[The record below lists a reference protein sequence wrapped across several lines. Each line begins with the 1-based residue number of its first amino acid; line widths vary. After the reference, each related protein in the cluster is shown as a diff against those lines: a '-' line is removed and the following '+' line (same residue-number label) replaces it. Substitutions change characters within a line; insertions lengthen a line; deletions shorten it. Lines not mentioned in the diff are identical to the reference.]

1 MGYEKR
7 SLGSFEGRKIY
18 EILLSLGYDMKS
30 AQRICDKHRVTDAED
45 QNLHK
50 SSVAHGEIFLI
61 DYKCEPRGLKP
72 IFECDAFAAFDK
84 PSGIL
89 SHPSGR
95 NSPYNMYDEI
105 WSLYGQDACVAHRL
119 DLETSGIL
127 IVAKD
132 KDAAREL
139 KECFEQRRVM
149 KSYLALVQGD
159 LREGLRGDLQSA
171 ACNGEIESCYAL
183 GSDEICESKFAGDA
197 VSLPSSVSDL
207 RDTLALKGAG
217 DKFGFNILSNSA
229 SRRLRCDALSDGM
242 QAKFES
248 GAPAGDVGSGFEF
261 DALSCGVSDKL
272 KPAIAMSS
280 ADNGHKPCAL
290 SVAKSLPATS
300 TDYVNFKKFEPT
312 KYAKFSEKLKFL
324 KDFEGFVIDAPI
336 APSDEFADLKI
347 RMKISRD
354 GKEAIT
360 LIRPLRYFSDMDA
373 SLIECYPLTGR
384 QHQIRLHLFAAGAP
398 ILGEPL
404 YGLSREQ
411 AERILD
417 KKMDETERI
426 RTTGAPRLLLHANVI
441 CFKLSGER
449 YEIKSKFDAAKEFYN
464 LAKIGKIQ
472 ATQ

>member
-7 SLGSFEGRKIY
+7 SLGSFERRKIY

-30 AQRICDKHRVTDAED
+30 AQRICDKRRVIDAED

-50 SSVAHGEIFLI
+50 NSVARGEIFLI

-139 KECFEQRRVM
+139 KECFEQRKVM
-149 KSYLALVQGD
+149 KSYLALVRGD
-159 LREGLRGDLQSA
+159 LREGLRGA
-171 ACNGEIESCYAL
+171 ACNGEIENCYAL
-183 GSDEICESKFAGDA
+183 GFDEICGSKFAGDA

-207 RDTLALKGAG
+207 RDMRALKGAG
-217 DKFGFNILSNSA
+217 DKFGFNILSNGA
-229 SRRLRCDALSDGM
+229 SRGLWCSTLSGGA
-242 QAKFES
+242 QAKFKS
-248 GAPAGDVGSGFEF
+248 GAPTGDVGSGSEF

-280 ADNGHKPCAL
+280 ADNGHKPCTL
-290 SVAKSLPATS
+290 SATKSMPATS
-300 TDYVNFKKFEPT
+300 TGYVNFKKFEPT

-336 APSDEFADLKI
+336 APSGEFADLKI
-347 RMKISRD
+347 RMKISCD

-360 LIRPLRYFSDMDA
+360 LIRPLRYFEDMDA

-426 RTTGAPRLLLHANVI
+426 RTTGAPRLLLHANAI
-441 CFKLSGER
+441 CFELGSER
-449 YEIKSKFDAAKEFYN
+449 YEIKSKFDAAREFYN
-464 LAKIGKIQ
+464 LAKIGKI
-472 ATQ
+472 

>member
-50 SSVAHGEIFLI
+50 NSVARGEIFLI

-149 KSYLALVQGD
+149 KSYLALV
-159 LREGLRGDLQSA
+159 RGDLQSA
-171 ACNGEIESCYAL
+171 ACNGEIENCYAL
-183 GSDEICESKFAGDA
+183 GSYEICGSKFADDA
-197 VSLPSSVSDL
+197 VSLPDNVSDL
-207 RDTLALKGAG
+207 RDTLALKGVG
-217 DKFGFNILSNSA
+217 NKFGFNILSNSA
-229 SRRLRCDALSDGM
+229 SRRLWRSTLSGGA
-242 QAKFES
+242 QAKFKS
-248 GAPAGDVGSGFEF
+248 GAPTGDVGSGFKF

-290 SVAKSLPATS
+290 SAAKSMLATS
-300 TDYVNFKKFEPT
+300 TGCVNLKKFEPA

-360 LIRPLRYFSDMDA
+360 LIRPLRYFSDIDA

-411 AERILD
+411 AEWILD

-441 CFKLSGER
+441 RFELGGER
-449 YEIKSKFDAAKEFYN
+449 YEIKSEFDAAREFYN
-464 LAKIGKIQ
+464 LAKIGKI
-472 ATQ
+472 

>member
-50 SSVAHGEIFLI
+50 NSVARGEIFLI

-72 IFECDAFAAFDK
+72 IFECDAFAAFNK

-105 WSLYGQDACVAHRL
+105 WSLYGQDACVVHRL

-139 KECFEQRRVM
+139 KECFKQRRVM
-149 KSYLALVQGD
+149 KSYLALV
-159 LREGLRGDLQSA
+159 RGDLQSA
-171 ACNGEIESCYAL
+171 ACNGEIENCYAL
-183 GSDEICESKFAGDA
+183 GSYEICGSKFAGDA

-207 RDTLALKGAG
+207 RDTLALKGVG
-217 DKFGFNILSNSA
+217 NKFGFNILSNSA
-229 SRRLRCDALSDGM
+229 SRRLWCDALSDGM

-248 GAPAGDVGSGFEF
+248 GAPAGDVGSGSEF

-272 KPAIAMSS
+272 KPAIAVSS
-280 ADNGHKPCAL
+280 ADNGHKPYAL
-290 SVAKSLPATS
+290 PAAKSLPATS
-300 TDYVNFKKFEPT
+300 MGCVNLKKFEPA

-360 LIRPLRYFSDMDA
+360 LIRPLRYFSDIDA

-417 KKMDETERI
+417 KKMDETERV
-426 RTTGAPRLLLHANVI
+426 RTTGAPRLLLHANAI
-441 CFKLSGER
+441 RFELGGER
-449 YEIKSKFDAAKEFYN
+449 YEIKTEFDAAREFYN
-464 LAKIGKIQ
+464 LAKIGKI
-472 ATQ
+472 

>member
-50 SSVAHGEIFLI
+50 NSVARGEIFLI

-149 KSYLALVQGD
+149 KSYLALV
-159 LREGLRGDLQSA
+159 RGDLQSA
-171 ACNGEIESCYAL
+171 ACNGEIENCYAL
-183 GSDEICESKFAGDA
+183 GSYEICGSKFAGDA

-207 RDTLALKGAG
+207 RDTLALKGTG
-217 DKFGFNILSNSA
+217 NKFGFNILSNGA
-229 SRRLRCDALSDGM
+229 SRGLWCDALSYDA
-242 QAKFES
+242 QVKFNS
-248 GAPAGDVGSGFEF
+248 GAPTGDVDSRSEF
-261 DALSCGVSDKL
+261 DDLSCGVSDKL
-272 KPAIAMSS
+272 KPAITMSS

-290 SVAKSLPATS
+290 SAAKSLPATS
-300 TDYVNFKKFEPT
+300 KGCVNLKKFEPA

-336 APSDEFADLKI
+336 APSGEFADLKI

-384 QHQIRLHLFAAGAP
+384 QHQIRLHLFAAGMP

-426 RTTGAPRLLLHANVI
+426 RTTGAPRLLLHANAI
-441 CFKLSGER
+441 RFELGGER
-449 YEIKSKFDAAKEFYN
+449 YEIKSKFDAAREFYN
-464 LAKIGKIQ
+464 LAKIGKI
-472 ATQ
+472 

>member
-7 SLGSFEGRKIY
+7 SLGSFEGRKIH

-50 SSVAHGEIFLI
+50 NSVAHGEIFLI

-127 IVAKD
+127 IVAKA

-159 LREGLRGDLQSA
+159 LQSVA
-171 ACNGEIESCYAL
+171 YNGEIENCYAL
-183 GSDEICESKFAGDA
+183 GSYEICGSKFAGDA
-197 VSLPSSVSDL
+197 VSLPNNISDL
-207 RDTLALKGAG
+207 RDMRALKGAG
-217 DKFGFNILSNSA
+217 DKFGFNILSNGV
-229 SRRLRCDALSDGM
+229 SRGLWRSTLSGGA

-248 GAPAGDVGSGFEF
+248 GAPTGDVGSGSEF
-261 DALSCGVSDKL
+261 D
-272 KPAIAMSS
+272 
-280 ADNGHKPCAL
+280 AL

-300 TDYVNFKKFEPT
+300 TGCVNFKKFEPA

-360 LIRPLRYFSDMDA
+360 LIRPLRYFEDMDA

-426 RTTGAPRLLLHANVI
+426 RTTGAPRLLLHANTI
-441 CFKLSGER
+441 CFELGGER
-449 YEIKSKFDAAKEFYN
+449 YEIKSKFDAAREFYN
-464 LAKIGKIQ
+464 LAKIGKI
-472 ATQ
+472 

>member
-50 SSVAHGEIFLI
+50 NSVAHGEIFLI
-61 DYKCEPRGLKP
+61 DYKCKPRGLKP

-119 DLETSGIL
+119 DLETSGVL

-149 KSYLALVQGD
+149 KSYLALV
-159 LREGLRGDLQSA
+159 RGDLQSA
-171 ACNGEIESCYAL
+171 ACNGEIENCYAL
-183 GSDEICESKFAGDA
+183 GSYEICGSKFADDA
-197 VSLPSSVSDL
+197 MSLPSSVSDL
-207 RDTLALKGAG
+207 RDTLALKGVG
-217 DKFGFNILSNSA
+217 NKFGFNILSNSA
-229 SRRLRCDALSDGM
+229 SRRLWCDALYDGM
-242 QAKFES
+242 QVKFES
-248 GAPAGDVGSGFEF
+248 GAPAGDVDSGFEF

-290 SVAKSLPATS
+290 SVAKSLSATS
-300 TDYVNFKKFEPT
+300 KGCANLKKFEPA
-312 KYAKFSEKLKFL
+312 KYATFSEKLKFL

-336 APSDEFADLKI
+336 APSGEFADLKI

-360 LIRPLRYFSDMDA
+360 LIRPLRYFEDMDA

-417 KKMDETERI
+417 KKMDETERV
-426 RTTGAPRLLLHANVI
+426 RTTGAPRLLLHANAI
-441 CFKLSGER
+441 CFELSGER
-449 YEIKSKFDAAKEFYN
+449 YEIKTEFDAAREFYN
-464 LAKIGKIQ
+464 LAKIGKI
-472 ATQ
+472 

>member
-30 AQRICDKHRVTDAED
+30 AQRICDKHRVIDAED

-50 SSVAHGEIFLI
+50 NSVAHGEIFLI

-72 IFECDAFAAFDK
+72 IFECDAFAAFNK

-149 KSYLALVQGD
+149 KSYLALV
-159 LREGLRGDLQSA
+159 RGDLQSA
-171 ACNGEIESCYAL
+171 ACNGEIENCYAL
-183 GSDEICESKFAGDA
+183 GSYEICGSKFAGDA

-207 RDTLALKGAG
+207 RDTLALKGVG
-217 DKFGFNILSNSA
+217 NKFGFNILSNSA
-229 SRRLRCDALSDGM
+229 SRRLWCDALSDGA

-248 GAPAGDVGSGFEF
+248 GAPAGDVGSGSEF
-261 DALSCGVSDKL
+261 DALSYGVSDKL

-290 SVAKSLPATS
+290 SVAKSLLATS
-300 TDYVNFKKFEPT
+300 MGCVNFKKFEPA

-360 LIRPLRYFSDMDA
+360 LIRPMRYFSDIDA

-426 RTTGAPRLLLHANVI
+426 RMTGAPRLLLHANAI
-441 CFKLSGER
+441 CFELSGER
-449 YEIKSKFDAAKEFYN
+449 YEIKSKFDAAREFYN
-464 LAKIGKIQ
+464 LAKIGKI
-472 ATQ
+472 

>member
-50 SSVAHGEIFLI
+50 NSVARGEIFLI

-149 KSYLALVQGD
+149 KSYLALV
-159 LREGLRGDLQSA
+159 RGDLQSA
-171 ACNGEIESCYAL
+171 ACNGEIENCYAL
-183 GSDEICESKFAGDA
+183 GSYEICGSKFADDA
-197 VSLPSSVSDL
+197 VSLPDNVSDL
-207 RDTLALKGAG
+207 RDTLALKGVG
-217 DKFGFNILSNSA
+217 NKFGFNILSNSA
-229 SRRLRCDALSDGM
+229 SRRLWRSTLSGGA
-242 QAKFES
+242 QAKFNS
-248 GAPAGDVGSGFEF
+248 GAPTGDVGSGFKF

-290 SVAKSLPATS
+290 SAAKSMPATS
-300 TDYVNFKKFEPT
+300 TGCVNLKKFEPA

-360 LIRPLRYFSDMDA
+360 LIRPLRYFSDIDA
-373 SLIECYPLTGR
+373 NLIECYPLTGR
-384 QHQIRLHLFAAGAP
+384 QHQIRLHLFAADTP

-426 RTTGAPRLLLHANVI
+426 RTTGAPRLLLHANTI
-441 CFKLSGER
+441 CFELGGER
-449 YEIKSKFDAAKEFYN
+449 YEIKSEFDAAREFYN
-464 LAKIGKIQ
+464 LAKIGKI
-472 ATQ
+472 

>member
-30 AQRICDKHRVTDAED
+30 AQRICDKHRVIDAED

-50 SSVAHGEIFLI
+50 NSVAHGEIFLI

-149 KSYLALVQGD
+149 KSYLALVRGD
-159 LREGLRGDLQSA
+159 LRESLQGA
-171 ACNGEIESCYAL
+171 ACNGEIEDCYAL
-183 GSDEICESKFAGDA
+183 GSCEICGSKFADDA
-197 VSLPSSVSDL
+197 VSLPDNVSDL
-207 RDTLALKGAG
+207 RDTLALKGVG
-217 DKFGFNILSNSA
+217 NKFGFNILSNGA
-229 SRRLRCDALSDGM
+229 SRGLWRSALSGGA

-248 GAPAGDVGSGFEF
+248 DAPAGDVGSGFEF
-261 DALSCGVSDKL
+261 DDLSCGVSDKL

-280 ADNGHKPCAL
+280 ADNGHKPYAL

-300 TDYVNFKKFEPT
+300 MGCVNFKKFEPA
-312 KYAKFSEKLKFL
+312 KYAKFSDKLKFL

-336 APSDEFADLKI
+336 APNDEFADLKI

-360 LIRPLRYFSDMDA
+360 LIRPLRYFSDIDA

-384 QHQIRLHLFAAGAP
+384 QHQIRLHLFAAGVP

-411 AERILD
+411 AEWILD

-426 RTTGAPRLLLHANVI
+426 RTTGAPRLLLHANAI
-441 CFKLSGER
+441 RFELGGER
-449 YEIKSKFDAAKEFYN
+449 YEIKSEFDAAREFYN
-464 LAKIGKIQ
+464 LAKIGKI
-472 ATQ
+472 

>member
-50 SSVAHGEIFLI
+50 NSVAHGEIFLI
-61 DYKCEPRGLKP
+61 NYKCEPRGLKP

-149 KSYLALVQGD
+149 KSYLALV
-159 LREGLRGDLQSA
+159 RGDLQSA
-171 ACNGEIESCYAL
+171 ACNGEIENCYAL
-183 GSDEICESKFAGDA
+183 GFDEICGSKFAGDA

-229 SRRLRCDALSDGM
+229 SRRLWCDALSDGM

-248 GAPAGDVGSGFEF
+248 GAPAGDVGSGSEF
-261 DALSCGVSDKL
+261 DDLSCGVSDKL
-272 KPAIAMSS
+272 KPAIAVSS

-300 TDYVNFKKFEPT
+300 MGCVNFKKFEPA
-312 KYAKFSEKLKFL
+312 KYATFSEKLKFL

-336 APSDEFADLKI
+336 APSDEFTDLKI

-360 LIRPLRYFSDMDA
+360 LIRPLRYLSDIDA

-384 QHQIRLHLFAAGAP
+384 QHQIRLHLFAAGTP

-411 AERILD
+411 AELILD

-441 CFKLSGER
+441 RFELGGER
-449 YEIKSKFDAAKEFYN
+449 YEIKSKFDAAREFYN
-464 LAKIGKIQ
+464 LAKIGKI
-472 ATQ
+472 

>member
-45 QNLHK
+45 RNLHK

-61 DYKCEPRGLKP
+61 DYKCKPRGLKP

-149 KSYLALVQGD
+149 KSYLALV
-159 LREGLRGDLQSA
+159 RGDLQSA
-171 ACNGEIESCYAL
+171 ACNGEIENCYAL
-183 GSDEICESKFAGDA
+183 GSYEICGSKFADDA
-197 VSLPSSVSDL
+197 MSLPDNVSDL
-207 RDTLALKGAG
+207 RDTLALKGVG
-217 DKFGFNILSNSA
+217 NKFGFNILSNGA
-229 SRRLRCDALSDGM
+229 SRGLWCDALSGGAR
-242 QAKFES
+242 AKFES
-248 GAPAGDVGSGFEF
+248 GAPTGDVGGGSEF

-280 ADNGHKPCAL
+280 ADNGHKSCAL
-290 SVAKSLPATS
+290 SAAKSLPATS
-300 TDYVNFKKFEPT
+300 TDCVNFKKFEPA

-360 LIRPLRYFSDMDA
+360 LIRPLRYLSDMDA

-411 AERILD
+411 AELILD

-426 RTTGAPRLLLHANVI
+426 RTTGAPRLLLHANAI
-441 CFKLSGER
+441 RFELGGER
-449 YEIKSKFDAAKEFYN
+449 YEIKTEFDATREFYN
-464 LAKIGKIQ
+464 LAKIGKI
-472 ATQ
+472 

>member
-50 SSVAHGEIFLI
+50 NSVARGEIFLI

-149 KSYLALVQGD
+149 KSYLALV
-159 LREGLRGDLQSA
+159 RGDLQSA
-171 ACNGEIESCYAL
+171 ACNGEIENCYAL
-183 GSDEICESKFAGDA
+183 GSYEICGSKFADDA
-197 VSLPSSVSDL
+197 MSLPSSVSDL
-207 RDTLALKGAG
+207 RDTLALKGVG
-217 DKFGFNILSNSA
+217 NKFGFNILSNSA
-229 SRRLRCDALSDGM
+229 SRRLWRSTLSGGA
-242 QAKFES
+242 QAKFKS
-248 GAPAGDVGSGFEF
+248 GAPTGDVGSGFKF

-290 SVAKSLPATS
+290 SAAKSMLATS
-300 TDYVNFKKFEPT
+300 TGCVNLKKFEPA

-360 LIRPLRYFSDMDA
+360 LIRPLRYFSDIDA

-441 CFKLSGER
+441 RFELGGER
-449 YEIKSKFDAAKEFYN
+449 YEIKSEFDAAREFYN
-464 LAKIGKIQ
+464 LAKIGKI
-472 ATQ
+472 

>member
-30 AQRICDKHRVTDAED
+30 AQRICDKRRVTDAED

-50 SSVAHGEIFLI
+50 NSVACGEIFLI

-149 KSYLALVQGD
+149 KSYLALV
-159 LREGLRGDLQSA
+159 RGDLQSA
-171 ACNGEIESCYAL
+171 ACNGEIENCYAL
-183 GSDEICESKFAGDA
+183 GSYEICRSKFADDA
-197 VSLPSSVSDL
+197 VSLPDNVSDL
-207 RDTLALKGAG
+207 RDMRALKGAG

-229 SRRLRCDALSDGM
+229 SRRLWCDTLSYDA
-242 QAKFES
+242 QVKFNS
-248 GAPAGDVGSGFEF
+248 GAPTGDVDSRSEF
-261 DALSCGVSDKL
+261 DDLSCGVSDKL
-272 KPAIAMSS
+272 KPAITMSS

-290 SVAKSLPATS
+290 SAAKSLPATS
-300 TDYVNFKKFEPT
+300 KGCVNLKKFEPA

-336 APSDEFADLKI
+336 APSGEFADLKI

-384 QHQIRLHLFAAGAP
+384 QHQIRLHLFAAGMP

-426 RTTGAPRLLLHANVI
+426 RTTGAPRLLLHANTI
-441 CFKLSGER
+441 CFELGGER
-449 YEIKSKFDAAKEFYN
+449 YEIKSKFDAAREFYN
-464 LAKIGKIQ
+464 LAKIGKI
-472 ATQ
+472 

>member
-50 SSVAHGEIFLI
+50 NSIAYGEIFLI
-61 DYKCEPRGLKP
+61 DYKCKPRGLKP

-149 KSYLALVQGD
+149 KSYLALVRGD
-159 LREGLRGDLQSA
+159 LREGLQGA
-171 ACNGEIESCYAL
+171 ACNGEIEDCYAL
-183 GSDEICESKFAGDA
+183 GSDEICGSKFAGDA

-207 RDTLALKGAG
+207 HDTLALKGAG
-217 DKFGFNILSNSA
+217 DKFGFNILSNGA
-229 SRRLRCDALSDGM
+229 SRGLWCDALSDGA
-242 QAKFES
+242 QAKFKS
-248 GAPAGDVGSGFEF
+248 GAPTGDVGGGFEF

-272 KPAIAMSS
+272 KSAIAMSS

-290 SVAKSLPATS
+290 SEAKSLLATS
-300 TDYVNFKKFEPT
+300 TGYVNLKKFEPT

-360 LIRPLRYFSDMDA
+360 LIRPLRYFSDVDA

-411 AERILD
+411 AEQILD

-426 RTTGAPRLLLHANVI
+426 RTTGAPRLLLHANAI
-441 CFKLSGER
+441 CFELGGER
-449 YEIKSKFDAAKEFYN
+449 YEIKSKFDAAREFYN
-464 LAKIGKIQ
+464 LAKIGKI
-472 ATQ
+472 

>member
-30 AQRICDKHRVTDAED
+30 AQRICDKHRVIDAED

-50 SSVAHGEIFLI
+50 NSVAHGEIFLI

-149 KSYLALVQGD
+149 KSYLALV
-159 LREGLRGDLQSA
+159 RGDLQST

-183 GSDEICESKFAGDA
+183 GLDEICGLKFAGDA
-197 VSLPSSVSDL
+197 VSLPDNVSDL

-217 DKFGFNILSNSA
+217 NKFGFNILSNSA
-229 SRRLRCDALSDGM
+229 SRRLWCDALSDGM

-248 GAPAGDVGSGFEF
+248 SAPTGDIGSGFEF

-300 TDYVNFKKFEPT
+300 KGCVNLKKFEPA

-360 LIRPLRYFSDMDA
+360 LIRPLRYFEDMDA

-417 KKMDETERI
+417 RKMDETERI
-426 RTTGAPRLLLHANVI
+426 RTTGAPRLLLHANAI
-441 CFKLSGER
+441 RFELGGER
-449 YEIKSKFDAAKEFYN
+449 YEIKSKFDAAREFYN
-464 LAKIGKIQ
+464 FVKIGKI
-472 ATQ
+472 

>member
-50 SSVAHGEIFLI
+50 NSVARGEIFLI

-72 IFECDAFAAFDK
+72 IFECDAFAVFDK

-149 KSYLALVQGD
+149 KSYLALVRGD
-159 LREGLRGDLQSA
+159 LRRGLRGRLQNVA
-171 ACNGEIESCYAL
+171 R
-183 GSDEICESKFAGDA
+183 DA
-197 VSLPSSVSDL
+197 VSLTGSVSDL

-217 DKFGFNILSNSA
+217 DKFGFNILSNGA
-229 SRRLRCDALSDGM
+229 SRGLWCDALSDGAR
-242 QAKFES
+242 AKFNS
-248 GAPAGDVGSGFEF
+248 GAPTGDVGSGSEF
-261 DALSCGVSDKL
+261 DALSCGVGDKL

-280 ADNGHKPCAL
+280 PDNGHKPCAL
-290 SVAKSLPATS
+290 PAAKSLLTTS
-300 TDYVNFKKFEPT
+300 TGCVNFKKFEPA

-411 AERILD
+411 AEQILD

-441 CFKLSGER
+441 CFELGGER
-449 YEIKSKFDAAKEFYN
+449 YEIKTEFDAAREFYN
-464 LAKIGKIQ
+464 LAKIGKI
-472 ATQ
+472 

>member
-50 SSVAHGEIFLI
+50 NSVARGEIFLI

-72 IFECDAFAAFDK
+72 IFECDAFAVFDK

-149 KSYLALVQGD
+149 KSYLALVRGD
-159 LREGLRGDLQSA
+159 LRRGLRGRLQNVA
-171 ACNGEIESCYAL
+171 R
-183 GSDEICESKFAGDA
+183 DA
-197 VSLPSSVSDL
+197 VSLTGSVSDL

-217 DKFGFNILSNSA
+217 DKFGFNILSNGA
-229 SRRLRCDALSDGM
+229 SRGLWRSNLSGGA
-242 QAKFES
+242 QAKFKS
-248 GAPAGDVGSGFEF
+248 GAPTGDVGGEFEF
-261 DALSCGVSDKL
+261 DALSCGASDKL
-272 KPAIAMSS
+272 KPAIAMGI

-290 SVAKSLPATS
+290 PVAKSIPATS
-300 TDYVNFKKFEPT
+300 MGYVNLKKFEPA

-360 LIRPLRYFSDMDA
+360 LIRPLRYFEDMDA

-417 KKMDETERI
+417 KKMNETERI
-426 RTTGAPRLLLHANVI
+426 RTTGALRLLLHANAI
-441 CFKLSGER
+441 CFELGGER
-449 YEIKSKFDAAKEFYN
+449 YEIKSKFDAAREFYN
-464 LAKIGKIQ
+464 LAKIGKI
-472 ATQ
+472 

>member
-50 SSVAHGEIFLI
+50 NSVARGEIFLI

-132 KDAAREL
+132 KDAARKL
-139 KECFEQRRVM
+139 KDCFEQRSVM
-149 KSYLALVQGD
+149 KRYIALV
-159 LREGLRGDLQSA
+159 RGDLQHGSRGRLQGVARDGAREDRAASGLSEICGSKFTEGAASLDGVTSLGGARASA
-171 ACNGEIESCYAL
+171 TSVHGGF
-183 GSDEICESKFAGDA
+183 GSD
-197 VSLPSSVSDL
+197 VLSSGV
-207 RDTLALKGAG
+207 G
-217 DKFGFNILSNSA
+217 DKFGSA
-229 SRRLRCDALSDGM
+229 TTT
-242 QAKFES
+242 
-248 GAPAGDVGSGFEF
+248 GDTG
-261 DALSCGVSDKL
+261 GVYEACTL
-272 KPAIAMSS
+272 TT
-280 ADNGHKPCAL
+280 
-290 SVAKSLPATS
+290 AKSMPDTFS
-300 TDYVNFKKFEPT
+300 VNLKEFEPA
-312 KYAKFSEKLKFL
+312 KYAKFSKKLKFL
-324 KDFEGFVIDAPI
+324 EGFEGFVIDAPI
-336 APSDEFADLKI
+336 APSGEFADIKI
-347 RMKISRD
+347 RMKIAAD

-360 LIRPLRYFSDMDA
+360 LIRPLKYFADIDA

-384 QHQIRLHLFAAGAP
+384 QHQIRLHLFHVEHS

-404 YGLSREQ
+404 YGLSRPQVE
-411 AERILD
+411 EILD
-417 KKMDETERI
+417 KKMSKTERI
-426 RTTGAPRLLLHANVI
+426 LTTGASRLLLHADEI
-441 CFKLSGER
+441 CFKFDGTE
-449 YEIKSKFDAAKEFYN
+449 YKIKSKFGARNEFYR
-464 LAKIGKIQ
+464 LAKR
-472 ATQ
+472 

>member
-50 SSVAHGEIFLI
+50 NSVAHGEIFLI
-61 DYKCEPRGLKP
+61 DYKCKPRGLKP

-149 KSYLALVQGD
+149 KSYLALV
-159 LREGLRGDLQSA
+159 RGDLQSA
-171 ACNGEIESCYAL
+171 ACNGEIENCYAL
-183 GSDEICESKFAGDA
+183 GSYEICRSKFADDA
-197 VSLPSSVSDL
+197 VSLPDNVSDL
-207 RDTLALKGAG
+207 RDTLALKGVG
-217 DKFGFNILSNSA
+217 NKFGFNILSNGA
-229 SRRLRCDALSDGM
+229 SRGLWRSTLSGGA
-242 QAKFES
+242 QAKFKS
-248 GAPAGDVGSGFEF
+248 GAPTGDVDSGSEF

-272 KPAIAMSS
+272 KPTIAMSS
-280 ADNGHKPCAL
+280 ADNRHKPCAL

-300 TDYVNFKKFEPT
+300 KGCVNLKKFEPA

-324 KDFEGFVIDAPI
+324 KDFEGFVIDAQI

-360 LIRPLRYFSDMDA
+360 LIRPLRYFEDMDA

-426 RTTGAPRLLLHANVI
+426 RTTGAPRLLLHANAI
-441 CFKLSGER
+441 RFELGGER
-449 YEIKSKFDAAKEFYN
+449 YEIKSEFDAAREFYN
-464 LAKIGKIQ
+464 LAKIGKI
-472 ATQ
+472 

>member
-30 AQRICDKHRVTDAED
+30 AQRICDKHRVIDAED

-50 SSVAHGEIFLI
+50 NSVAHGEIFLI

-159 LREGLRGDLQSA
+159 LQSVA
-171 ACNGEIESCYAL
+171 YNGEIENCYAL
-183 GSDEICESKFAGDA
+183 GSY
-197 VSLPSSVSDL
+197 
-207 RDTLALKGAG
+207 
-217 DKFGFNILSNSA
+217 
-229 SRRLRCDALSDGM
+229 
-242 QAKFES
+242 
-248 GAPAGDVGSGFEF
+248 EF
-261 DALSCGVSDKL
+261 C
-272 KPAIAMSS
+272 
-280 ADNGHKPCAL
+280 
-290 SVAKSLPATS
+290 
-300 TDYVNFKKFEPT
+300 
-312 KYAKFSEKLKFL
+312 
-324 KDFEGFVIDAPI
+324 
-336 APSDEFADLKI
+336 
-347 RMKISRD
+347 
-354 GKEAIT
+354 
-360 LIRPLRYFSDMDA
+360 
-373 SLIECYPLTGR
+373 
-384 QHQIRLHLFAAGAP
+384 
-398 ILGEPL
+398 
-404 YGLSREQ
+404 
-411 AERILD
+411 
-417 KKMDETERI
+417 
-426 RTTGAPRLLLHANVI
+426 
-441 CFKLSGER
+441 
-449 YEIKSKFDAAKEFYN
+449 
-464 LAKIGKIQ
+464 
-472 ATQ
+472 

>member
-30 AQRICDKHRVTDAED
+30 AQRICDKHRITDAED

-50 SSVAHGEIFLI
+50 NSVARGEIFLI
-61 DYKCEPRGLKP
+61 DYKCKPRGLKP

-149 KSYLALVQGD
+149 KSYLALVRGD
-159 LREGLRGDLQSA
+159 LRESLQGA
-171 ACNGEIESCYAL
+171 AYNGEIENCHAL
-183 GSDEICESKFAGDA
+183 GSDEICGSKFAGDA
-197 VSLPSSVSDL
+197 VSLPSGVSDL
-207 RDTLALKGAG
+207 RDMRALKGAG
-217 DKFGFNILSNSA
+217 NKFGFNILSNGA
-229 SRRLRCDALSDGM
+229 SRGLWRSALSDST
-242 QAKFES
+242 QAKFKS
-248 GAPAGDVGSGFEF
+248 GAPTGDIGSGSEF

-272 KPAIAMSS
+272 KSAIAMSS
-280 ADNGHKPCAL
+280 ADNRHKPCAL
-290 SVAKSLPATS
+290 SVAKSLLATS
-300 TDYVNFKKFEPT
+300 TGYVNLKKFEPT

-360 LIRPLRYFSDMDA
+360 LIRPLRYFEDMDA

-384 QHQIRLHLFAAGAP
+384 QHQIRLHLFAAGTP

-411 AERILD
+411 AELILD

-426 RTTGAPRLLLHANVI
+426 RTTGAPRLLLHANAI
-441 CFKLSGER
+441 RFELGGER
-449 YEIKSKFDAAKEFYN
+449 YEIKSKFDAAREFYN
-464 LAKIGKIQ
+464 LAKIGKI
-472 ATQ
+472 

>member
-50 SSVAHGEIFLI
+50 NSVAHGEIFLI

-149 KSYLALVQGD
+149 KSYLALV
-159 LREGLRGDLQSA
+159 RGDLQSA
-171 ACNGEIESCYAL
+171 ACNGEIENCYAL
-183 GSDEICESKFAGDA
+183 GSYEICRSKFADDA
-197 VSLPSSVSDL
+197 VSLPDNVSDL
-207 RDTLALKGAG
+207 RDTLALKGVG
-217 DKFGFNILSNSA
+217 NKFGFNILSNSA
-229 SRRLRCDALSDGM
+229 SRRLWCDALSDGM

-248 GAPAGDVGSGFEF
+248 GAPAGDVDSGSEF

-300 TDYVNFKKFEPT
+300 MGCVNFKKFEPA

-360 LIRPLRYFSDMDA
+360 LIRPLRYFSDIDA

-426 RTTGAPRLLLHANVI
+426 RTTGAPRLLLHANAI
-441 CFKLSGER
+441 RFELGGER
-449 YEIKSKFDAAKEFYN
+449 YEIKSKFDAAREFYN
-464 LAKIGKIQ
+464 LAKIGKI
-472 ATQ
+472 

>member
-30 AQRICDKHRVTDAED
+30 AQRICDKHRVIDAED

-50 SSVAHGEIFLI
+50 NSVAHGEIFLI

-159 LREGLRGDLQSA
+159 LQSVA
-171 ACNGEIESCYAL
+171 YNGEIENCYAL
-183 GSDEICESKFAGDA
+183 GSYEICGSKFVGDA
-197 VSLPSSVSDL
+197 VSLPNNISDL
-207 RDTLALKGAG
+207 RDMRALKGAG
-217 DKFGFNILSNSA
+217 DKFGFNILSNGV
-229 SRRLRCDALSDGM
+229 SRGLWRSTLSGGA

-248 GAPAGDVGSGFEF
+248 GAPTGDVGGEFKF
-261 DALSCGVSDKL
+261 DALSYGVSDKL

-290 SVAKSLPATS
+290 PASKSLPATS
-300 TDYVNFKKFEPT
+300 MGCVNFKKFEPA
-312 KYAKFSEKLKFL
+312 KYATFSEKLKFL

-426 RTTGAPRLLLHANVI
+426 RTTGAPRLLLHANAI
-441 CFKLSGER
+441 CFELGGER
-449 YEIKSKFDAAKEFYN
+449 YEIKSKFDAAREFYN
-464 LAKIGKIQ
+464 LAKIGKI
-472 ATQ
+472 

>member
-7 SLGSFEGRKIY
+7 SLGNFEGRKIY

-50 SSVAHGEIFLI
+50 NSVAHGEIFLI
-61 DYKCEPRGLKP
+61 NYKCEPRGLKP

-149 KSYLALVQGD
+149 KSYLALV
-159 LREGLRGDLQSA
+159 RGDLQSA
-171 ACNGEIESCYAL
+171 ACNGEIENCYAL
-183 GSDEICESKFAGDA
+183 GSYEICGSKFADDA
-197 VSLPSSVSDL
+197 VSLPDNVSDL
-207 RDTLALKGAG
+207 RDTLALKGVG
-217 DKFGFNILSNSA
+217 NKFGFNILSNSA
-229 SRRLRCDALSDGM
+229 SRRLWRSTLSGGA
-242 QAKFES
+242 QAKFKS
-248 GAPAGDVGSGFEF
+248 GAPTGDVGSGFKF

-300 TDYVNFKKFEPT
+300 KGCVNFKKFEPA

-360 LIRPLRYFSDMDA
+360 LIRPLRYFSDIDA

-417 KKMDETERI
+417 KEMDETERI
-426 RTTGAPRLLLHANVI
+426 RTTGAPRLLLHANAI

-449 YEIKSKFDAAKEFYN
+449 YEIKSKFDAAREFYN
-464 LAKIGKIQ
+464 LAKIGKI
-472 ATQ
+472 

>member
-50 SSVAHGEIFLI
+50 NSVAHGEIFLI

-95 NSPYNMYDEI
+95 NSPYNIYDEI

-149 KSYLALVQGD
+149 KSYLALV
-159 LREGLRGDLQSA
+159 RGDLQSA
-171 ACNGEIESCYAL
+171 ACNGEIENCYAL
-183 GSDEICESKFAGDA
+183 GSYEICGSKFAGNA
-197 VSLPSSVSDL
+197 VSLPDNVSDL
-207 RDTLALKGAG
+207 RDTLALKGVG
-217 DKFGFNILSNSA
+217 NKFGFNILSNSA
-229 SRRLRCDALSDGM
+229 SRRLWCDALSDGM

-248 GAPAGDVGSGFEF
+248 GAPAGDVDSGSEF

-300 TDYVNFKKFEPT
+300 MGCVNFKKFEPA

-360 LIRPLRYFSDMDA
+360 LIRPLRYFSDIDA

-426 RTTGAPRLLLHANVI
+426 RTTGAPRLLLHANAI
-441 CFKLSGER
+441 RFELGGER
-449 YEIKSKFDAAKEFYN
+449 YEIKSKFDAAREFYN
-464 LAKIGKIQ
+464 LAKIGKI
-472 ATQ
+472 

>member
-50 SSVAHGEIFLI
+50 NSVAHGEIFLI

-149 KSYLALVQGD
+149 KSYLALV
-159 LREGLRGDLQSA
+159 RGDLQSA
-171 ACNGEIESCYAL
+171 ACNGEIENCYAL
-183 GSDEICESKFAGDA
+183 GSYEICGSKFAGDA

-207 RDTLALKGAG
+207 RDTLALKGVG
-217 DKFGFNILSNSA
+217 NKFGFNILSNSA
-229 SRRLRCDALSDGM
+229 SRRLWCDALSDGA

-248 GAPAGDVGSGFEF
+248 GAPAGDVGSGSEF
-261 DALSCGVSDKL
+261 DALSYGVSDKL

-300 TDYVNFKKFEPT
+300 KGCVNLKKFEPT

-360 LIRPLRYFSDMDA
+360 LIRPLRYFEDMDA

-384 QHQIRLHLFAAGAP
+384 QHQIRLHLFAADTP

-426 RTTGAPRLLLHANVI
+426 RTTGAPRLLLHANTI
-441 CFKLSGER
+441 CFELGGER
-449 YEIKSKFDAAKEFYN
+449 YEIKSEFDAAREFYN
-464 LAKIGKIQ
+464 LVKIGKI
-472 ATQ
+472 

>member
-30 AQRICDKHRVTDAED
+30 AQRICDKHRVTDAKD

-50 SSVAHGEIFLI
+50 NSVAHGEIFLI
-61 DYKCEPRGLKP
+61 DYKCKPRGLKP

-139 KECFEQRRVM
+139 KKCFEQRRVM

-159 LREGLRGDLQSA
+159 LREGLRGDLQGA
-171 ACNGEIESCYAL
+171 ACNGEIEDCYAL
-183 GSDEICESKFAGDA
+183 GSDEICGSKFAGDA
-197 VSLPSSVSDL
+197 VSLPDNISDL
-207 RDTLALKGAG
+207 CDMRALKGAG
-217 DKFGFNILSNSA
+217 DKFGFNILSNGA
-229 SRRLRCDALSDGM
+229 SRGLRRSALSGGA
-242 QAKFES
+242 QAKFKS
-248 GAPAGDVGSGFEF
+248 GAPIGDVGGGFEF
-261 DALSCGVSDKL
+261 DDLSCGVSDKL

-300 TDYVNFKKFEPT
+300 TGCVNFKKFEPA

-336 APSDEFADLKI
+336 APSGEFADLKI

-360 LIRPLRYFSDMDA
+360 LIRPLRYFEDMDA

-384 QHQIRLHLFAAGAP
+384 QHQIRLHLFAAGTP
-398 ILGEPL
+398 ISGEPL

-411 AERILD
+411 AELILD

-426 RTTGAPRLLLHANVI
+426 RTTGAPRLLLHANAI
-441 CFKLSGER
+441 CFELSGER

-464 LAKIGKIQ
+464 LAKIGKI
-472 ATQ
+472 